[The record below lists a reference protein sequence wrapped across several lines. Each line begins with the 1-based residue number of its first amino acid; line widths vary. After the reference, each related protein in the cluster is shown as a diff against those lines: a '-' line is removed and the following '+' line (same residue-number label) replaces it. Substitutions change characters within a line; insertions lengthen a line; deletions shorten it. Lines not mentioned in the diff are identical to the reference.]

1 MTIIAALPPFILWAA
16 SCAAAT
22 DSTKG
27 PICAIDIRQQ
37 NGSVRIV
44 GVDGH
49 RCFRCLLPLS
59 DTYFA
64 PEGSIRL
71 SPRTFAKAPTKK
83 AVVAEIDDGGMVFF
97 KDKLGHVLSSGSWL
111 PESWASAD
119 LTFPNIEQIWP
130 DDTTLSCNPGA
141 FIAMNATYVAD
152 FAKVAA
158 KIGSNSVM
166 RLLSADAPIA
176 PLVWQCVLDNEWLG
190 YEETQEVWLQY
201 LLMPVY
207 TRR

>member
-1 MTIIAALPPFILWAA
+1 MTIIAALPPSILWAA

-27 PICAIDIRQQ
+27 SICAIDIRQH
-37 NGSVRIV
+37 NSSVHIV

-49 RCFRCLLPLS
+49 RCFRCFLPLS
-59 DTYFA
+59 DMYFA

-71 SPRTFAKAPTKK
+71 SPKTFAKAPTKK
-83 AVVAEIDDGGMVFF
+83 AVVAEIDGGGMVFF

-111 PESWASAD
+111 PEPWASAD

-130 DDTTLSCNPGA
+130 DDTAFSCNPGT
-141 FIAMNATYVAD
+141 FIAMGATYVAD

-158 KIGSNSVM
+158 KIGANNVM
-166 RLLSADAPIA
+166 RLLSTDSPIV

-201 LLMPVY
+201 LLMPVQV
-207 TRR
+207 RR